1 MIRLAIIK
9 TIFILLLALLLPVN
23 GFAHETGDTGSQ
35 IDINEQLGSYIPLDI
50 SFHNENGDT
59 VVLKDLINKPTVI
72 APVYLSCTNSCPI
85 LLMGLADVVQKS
97 KVQAGKDYRVLV
109 ISFDERDTPQL
120 AAEKKKQYVTAAKIP
135 VQKDDWMFLT
145 GSADTIRKFTKSVGF
160 QYRPE
165 KEGFSHPVTL
175 IFVASDGKIVRYL
188 YGATFLPFEFEM
200 AVTEAS
206 RGQVTSLAKKALL
219 YCMSYDASQQRY
231 VFNLLRVVATVMI
244 LTLVSFF
251 LYLVI
256 SGRKYRKERKL

>member
-9 TIFILLLALLLPVN
+9 IIFFLLPALLISDNV
-23 GFAHETGDTGSQ
+23 FAHETGDAESQ

-85 LLMGLADVVQKS
+85 LLMGLADVVRKS
-97 KVQAGKDYRVLV
+97 KVQAGKDYRILV

-120 AAEKKKQYVTAAKIP
+120 AAEKKKEYVTATNI
-135 VQKDDWMFLT
+135 QKNDWMFLT
-145 GSADTIRKFTKSVGF
+145 GSADTIRRFTESVGF
-160 QYRPE
+160 QYRTE

-175 IFVASDGKIVRYL
+175 IFIAPDGKIVRYL

-206 RGQVTSLAKKALL
+206 RGRVTSLAKKALL

-231 VFNLLRVVATVMI
+231 VFNLLRVVAIVMI

-256 SGRKYRKERKL
+256 SGRKFKKERRQ